1 MSDQG
6 NTLAERLAWL
16 RENFPDPD
24 TGKPRE
30 VKEISAATG
39 ISLSALYK
47 ILSGDSPNPG
57 WQHLNALAE
66 FFNVPL
72 DAFGDTERGEKIRA
86 QLATLVELR
95 TLKGEGM
102 NSVSL
107 RGLTPSQAE
116 RIRGVVED
124 LRRSNT
130 TQSDET

>member
-30 VKEISAATG
+30 VKEIAEATG
-39 ISLSALYK
+39 ISVSALYK

-57 WQHLNALAE
+57 WQNLKALAG
-66 FFNVPL
+66 FFKVPL
-72 DAFGDTERGEKIRA
+72 DAFGDTEDGEKIRA

-95 TLKGEGM
+95 SLKGEGM
-102 NSVSL
+102 NAVSL
-107 RGLTPSQAE
+107 RGLTRAQAD

-124 LRRSNT
+124 LRRSNAAGD
-130 TQSDET
+130 DET